1 MFSIYRSQEAVGPL
15 REVWEQA
22 DDSLRQAILEATERV
37 NERLH
42 HEPQTKGESRTNSTR
57 ILFEA
62 PIAVLFEVDDEKQL
76 VNIVRS
82 WAFRTA
88 A

>member
-1 MFSIYRSQEAVGPL
+1 MFSIYRSQESVSPL

-22 DDSLRQAILEATERV
+22 DDSLREAILEAIERV

-42 HEPQTKGESRTNSTR
+42 HEPHTKGESRTNTTR

-62 PIAVLFEVDDEKQL
+62 PVAVLYEVDDEKQL

-82 WAFRTA
+82 WAYRTA